1 MTSLGDMVKE
11 RKQLEKKAF
20 EEAEKELIASGS
32 TTTLEGVKEAAQNAQ
47 NAYKQ
52 EKVHCEQ
59 AYENLL
65 ASAEVCAQTL
75 PARFEPHFEQ
85 AKLKQTKLSNEIS
98 ELLAQLHPALHQDL
112 NNVDWKKYTFEEQL
126 IPDQILVGF
135 HDFKLPNGNDIE
147 LPAFLPFMDTA
158 NCFVLASSESNDKID
173 ALHNI
178 VLRLNA
184 HLPYT
189 SQYCLLDP
197 ANSGRT
203 FLYQKNIPHKRLIE
217 KDISRVLEE
226 IEDDSLRIRQT
237 YLDQSTKRL
246 QDVDENIRSNERFEF
261 IVAAN
266 FPSGYDRR
274 AIELLASIANNATD
288 TGKYVFLHL
297 DCEQNYPNGTSLNM
311 FKSCVDFSVEHDEN
325 RFIQTWSGYAIEDET
340 IEAFFDSLSKAKPQ
354 ERKLAFSDVVDTQ
367 SLWLG
372 DATRELRSSIG
383 GSGSKRNDLEIWFGE
398 SKDGRNSAH
407 GMLGATTGAGKSYLY
422 HAFIM
427 GLACRYSPEELQFYL
442 IDGKQGVEFQSYP
455 KLPHAKVVSLKTS
468 PQLARSVVA
477 ELVEEMERRN
487 EMFQSL
493 GVTNF
498 TGYRDAGSPNG
509 KLPRVMLIVDEY
521 QVLFEDDRDG
531 VGSELMYKLAAQ
543 ARSAG
548 IHMFVG
554 SQRFG
559 VPGMQKQQ
567 HIFGNI
573 HLRVGMKMTAADV
586 TALQEFGHNG
596 KRLLRACKEPGQAVV
611 NDGAG
616 DDERNVAG
624 RVAFLDNDTRVGLI
638 DYLSEQWQEAASLS
652 APKRAILLDGSGQPE
667 ILANSQLNALI
678 GKTMRPSQSE
688 WLDFASR
695 EAYQQGLGE
704 KEWYP
709 IESPSVFWMGQELN
723 IHGHARTILR
733 RRPHEHLLIVG
744 DSNEAR
750 LGMLGYFVAQL
761 PLNFRNESMHA
772 VVYDR
777 SVKGSPWYGVMAA
790 SAMPNSNV
798 EIIEK
803 GSEFDEAL
811 DQLIVEFERRRQLD
825 EDDVADQPSLFVVLN
840 EVQRATELQMQAGRF
855 GVSEPSA
862 ATAKLVTLLESGSE
876 LGIHVILA
884 VDSMRALQKVLGR
897 NDIESFRHKVALQ
910 MSEDDSFALL
920 KMRHA
925 AQLQLEGKEPINAL
939 YIDQMQS
946 RPLHFKPYCYRD
958 MDKYQS
964 DIAVL
969 NERYAMWR

>member
-1 MTSLGDMVKE
+1 MIDQKYVE
-11 RKQLEKKAF
+11 Q
-20 EEAEKELIASGS
+20 ELAKCSPFDQ
-32 TTTLEGVKEAAQNAQ
+32 TYVTLEEREKQQVIAE
-47 NAYKQ
+47 NAY
-52 EKVHCEQ
+52 EEERVRCER
-59 AYENLL
+59 AYANLVDSVDECSKML
-65 ASAEVCAQTL
+65 PTLLQPYRDDAE
-75 PARFEPHFEQ
+75 
-85 AKLKQTKLSNEIS
+85 LKKTKLSEEIRHALS
-98 ELLAQLHPALHQDL
+98 NLHVALRHNL
-112 NNVDWKKYTFEEQL
+112 NMVDWRDYNFEEQL
-126 IPDQILVGF
+126 IPDQITTGF
-135 HDFKLPNGNDIE
+135 QVMTLPDGQE
-147 LPAFLPFMDTA
+147 SRMPTFMPFMSSS
-158 NCFVLASSESNDKID
+158 NCFIIKQIEGVDPMCEV
-173 ALHNI
+173 HNV

-197 ANSGRT
+197 ANSGRS
-203 FLYQKNIPHKRLIE
+203 FLYQKNIPHKRMIE

-261 IVAAN
+261 IFAAN

-297 DCEQNYPNGTSLNM
+297 DTEQNYPNGTSLDM
-311 FKSCVDFSVEHDEN
+311 FKSKVNFVSRRNTEAFEKGLFCPATLS
-325 RFIQTWSGYAIEDET
+325 DET
-340 IEAFFDSLSKAKPQ
+340 IEAFFESLSNAKPQ
-354 ERKLAFSDVVDTQ
+354 ERKLAFNDVVDTQ
-367 SLWLG
+367 NLWLG
-372 DATRELRSSIG
+372 DASRELRSSIG

-427 GLACRYSPEELQFYL
+427 GLACSYSPEELQFYL

-509 KLPRVMLIVDEY
+509 KLPRIMLIVDEY

-667 ILANSQLNALI
+667 IMANPQLNALI
-678 GKTMRPSQSE
+678 GKTARPSQSE
-688 WLDFASR
+688 WLEFASR

-709 IESPSVFWMGQELN
+709 IESPSVFWLGQELN

-761 PLNFRNESMHA
+761 PLNFRNENMHA

-777 SVKGSPWYGVMAA
+777 SVKGSPWHGVMAA

-811 DQLIVEFERRRQLD
+811 EQLVVELERRRQLD
-825 EDDVADQPSLFVVLN
+825 EDDVAEQPSLFVVLN

-855 GVSEPSA
+855 GVSEPAA
-862 ATAKLVTLLESGSE
+862 ATAKLITLLESGSE
-876 LGIHVILA
+876 LGIHVIVA
-884 VDSMRALQKVLGR
+884 ADSMRALQKVFGR

-958 MDKYQS
+958 MDKYQA

-969 NERYAMWR
+969 SERYAMWG